1 MQKVTLFF
9 FLFVLKCKLQSNL
22 VQMWVAVSWG
32 VVWKSQKKD
41 TSPGYLKTLNGD
53 SIVGPSLLC
62 L

>member
-1 MQKVTLFF
+1 
-9 FLFVLKCKLQSNL
+9 
-22 VQMWVAVSWG
+22 MWVAVSWG

-53 SIVGPSLLC
+53 SIVGPSHLC